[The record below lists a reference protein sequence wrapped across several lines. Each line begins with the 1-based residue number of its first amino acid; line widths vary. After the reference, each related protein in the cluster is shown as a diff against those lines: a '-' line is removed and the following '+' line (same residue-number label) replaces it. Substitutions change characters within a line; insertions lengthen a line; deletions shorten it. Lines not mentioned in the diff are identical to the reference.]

1 MAAKGGL
8 QNDNINAD
16 FHASNVDMSLVK
28 NYLPS
33 MDIQGNANFSGSLVG
48 NIENPV
54 LNIDLMAKDGSIMN
68 QPFDSLLINAIG
80 NLDGMRVD
88 RCQFIQNG
96 EIVHD
101 ATGLLGFKGK
111 RFIDMIVK
119 TNKARMENLIKVVMP
134 DLKITGNVDNT
145 LHLTGNLENIKAQGK
160 LHFYEGSLNG
170 ILISEV
176 DGTYDYNDGDICL
189 NNFDIISPFIKA
201 NLNGTIDRN
210 QEMNIKFNADEILIN
225 KMPLDLPYPVEGK
238 ANFDGTLTGHLGAL
252 NFDGILQADDIVL
265 NGENID
271 DIYGHLKLAN
281 RILSLEQFK
290 FKQNNGE
297 FDFNGAVNLNTKQV
311 EGKAII
317 VQADINAAMSMA
329 NLKIIY

>member
-1 MAAKGGL
+1 
-8 QNDNINAD
+8 
-16 FHASNVDMSLVK
+16 
-28 NYLPS
+28 
-33 MDIQGNANFSGSLVG
+33 
-48 NIENPV
+48 
-54 LNIDLMAKDGSIMN
+54 
-68 QPFDSLLINAIG
+68 
-80 NLDGMRVD
+80 
-88 RCQFIQNG
+88 
-96 EIVHD
+96 
-101 ATGLLGFKGK
+101 
-111 RFIDMIVK
+111 
-119 TNKARMENLIKVVMP
+119 
-134 DLKITGNVDNT
+134 
-145 LHLTGNLENIKAQGK
+145 
-160 LHFYEGSLNG
+160 
-170 ILISEV
+170 
-176 DGTYDYNDGDICL
+176 
-189 NNFDIISPFIKA
+189 
-201 NLNGTIDRN
+201 
-210 QEMNIKFNADEILIN
+210 MNIKFNADEILIN